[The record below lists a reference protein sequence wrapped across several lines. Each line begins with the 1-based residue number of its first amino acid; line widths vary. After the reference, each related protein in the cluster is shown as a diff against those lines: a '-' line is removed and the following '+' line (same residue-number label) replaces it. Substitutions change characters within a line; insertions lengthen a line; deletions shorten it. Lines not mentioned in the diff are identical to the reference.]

1 MIELGLSKITEIY
14 KISKV
19 WDLMIVFV
27 SENTNLA

>member
-1 MIELGLSKITEIY
+1 MIERGLSKITEIY